1 MRTGHQWVPHGRGHH
16 ELLLPEQGGGE
27 LVTQG
32 VGVDGRERAVEL
44 VVAEHCE
51 DALLGV
57 LDHVDGH
64 VRVLGAELRQH
75 AEEVVRAGRIHAPD
89 PQRAA
94 QQPCQLVELVA
105 QVVDLRE
112 DAARVLEHQL
122 ALRRR
127 LDRAARA
134 PEDLDADLGL
144 EAP

>member
-1 MRTGHQWVPHGRGHH
+1 MPAEGVLEAAPERGVLAIGDEVLGGDLLYGHVRTGHQWVPHGRGHH

-105 QVVDLRE
+105 EVVDLR
-112 DAARVLEHQL
+112 
-122 ALRRR
+122 
-127 LDRAARA
+127 
-134 PEDLDADLGL
+134 
-144 EAP
+144 